1 MRICIIGAG
10 SLGSTIG
17 GMLALGG
24 SDVWL
29 VNRRQDHVDAVNA
42 RGLTLRFADGDRS
55 VAVHAATTAAGLGL
69 MDLVIILVKSI
80 ATGAAIIAARDV
92 VGPDTA
98 VISLQ
103 NGLGQEDLIAEAFG
117 AERTLAGKT
126 YVGGVLLAPGLVLN
140 GAAGKETIIGELDGT
155 VTDRV
160 ERIAEVFTHAGLATR
175 VSTNIRGTMWDKL
188 LVNVATGALSAI
200 TRLTY
205 GELYAVP
212 ELKACALAAV
222 DEAIAVATA
231 LGVELSS
238 THAEDAW
245 VLAAAGLP
253 ADFKASMLQSI
264 ERGSLTEVDFINGAV
279 VRAGEHAGI
288 PTPVNR
294 TLVACVKGVEASLT
308 SR

>member
-1 MRICIIGAG
+1 
-10 SLGSTIG
+10 
-17 GMLALGG
+17 
-24 SDVWL
+24 
-29 VNRRQDHVDAVNA
+29 
-42 RGLTLRFADGDRS
+42 
-55 VAVHAATTAAGLGL
+55 
-69 MDLVIILVKSI
+69 
-80 ATGAAIIAARDV
+80 
-92 VGPDTA
+92 
-98 VISLQ
+98 
-103 NGLGQEDLIAEAFG
+103 
-117 AERTLAGKT
+117 
-126 YVGGVLLAPGLVLN
+126 
-140 GAAGKETIIGELDGT
+140 
-155 VTDRV
+155 
-160 ERIAEVFTHAGLATR
+160 
-175 VSTNIRGTMWDKL
+175 MWDKL

-308 SR
+308 SL